1 MKEVKKTKRFR
12 DELLNTLMF
21 HAMIPFIIALL
32 VLVLLFA
39 VIGSARARQEGEQLQ
54 EETGRLFAATYAAY
68 RDKVYDLSYE
78 LDVPRFEAEP
88 VYRANIIRNVA
99 DFIQQ
104 QTYRGSFYIFDKNYE
119 VVYQG
124 GNAAFKEQLT
134 TYLPYCTQERLGL
147 IYAQD
152 PSGGSITAAWT
163 IMRPIIIGDITGY
176 EGFVIPVSYFSEI
189 FHPAGSQTVIL
200 SDVYGRVYS
209 DETSLFW
216 NQKKDMVDSLR
227 HANGFTHLNNSWY
240 YVTPQKVYEERL
252 CVTVISDIDGMVS
265 LIVIVLL
272 LGTILF
278 VIISLFIYR
287 SAGRTATKH
296 TEILYEIIDALD
308 RVEAG
313 NFDISLDIRS
323 GDEFERIGES
333 FNTMTSSISELLRKE
348 RSLAEEQLTAEMQV
362 MESQFNPRFL
372 MNSLDAIRYLI
383 RLDPEDASQMTIS
396 LSRLLQYSINY
407 EDEMVSLEREIDFV
421 TRYLQFIRFRYGQ
434 RLKYTFKID
443 EACLSCVVPR
453 MILQPLVEVSM
464 RYSLKEDEGYLSLT
478 IEGRID
484 DDKLILVVSD
494 DGEGLSD
501 VELSRLQDALRR
513 VNQKFSPVGAY
524 SVNKRIFLLYGE
536 GYGLHVGNNPERG
549 ARLTLTLPKI
559 LDVSNS
565 SLRRR

>member
-1 MKEVKKTKRFR
+1 MPVKGKTKRFR

-21 HAMIPFIIALL
+21 HAMIPFIVALL
-32 VLVLLFA
+32 LLVLLFA
-39 VIGSARARQEGEQLQ
+39 TIGTIQVHTRGEQIR
-54 EETGRLFAATYAAY
+54 EETGELIAKTYASY

-78 LDVPRFEAEP
+78 LDVPRFQKEP
-88 VYRANIIRNVA
+88 VYRSNIIRNVA
-99 DFIQQ
+99 DFVQYEA
-104 QTYRGSFYIFDKNYE
+104 YRGSFYLFDKNYE
-119 VVYQG
+119 LIYQG
-124 GNAAFKEQLT
+124 GNNAFKEQLT
-134 TYLPYCTQERLGL
+134 TFLPYCTQERLGL

-152 PSGGSITAAWT
+152 PSGGNISAAWA
-163 IMRPIIIGDITGY
+163 IMRPVIIGDITGY
-176 EGFVIPVSYFSEI
+176 EGFVIPVSYFSEL
-189 FHPAGSQTVIL
+189 FHPEGNQTVIL
-200 SDVYGRVYS
+200 SDAYGRVYS
-209 DETSLFW
+209 DEASPFW
-216 NQKKDMVDSLR
+216 NQKKDLVDALR
-227 HANGFTHLNNSWY
+227 HANGFLNLNDTWY
-240 YVTPQKVYEERL
+240 YVTSQKVFEERL
-252 CVTVISDIDGMVS
+252 CVSVVADIDSMVN
-265 LIVIVLL
+265 LIVIVLM
-272 LGTILF
+272 LGTVLF
-278 VIISLFIYR
+278 VIIALFIYR
-287 SAGRTATKH
+287 SAGRTATRH

-383 RLDPEDASQMTIS
+383 RLDPEDATQMTVS

-407 EDEMVSLEREIDFV
+407 EDEMVPLEREIDFL

-453 MILQPLVEVSM
+453 MILQPLAEISM
-464 RYSLKEDEGYLSLT
+464 RYSLKEDEGYLAIT

-484 DDKLILVVSD
+484 GDKLILVVSD
-494 DGEGLSD
+494 DGDGMSES
-501 VELSRLQDALRR
+501 EMARLQDALRR

-524 SVNKRIFLLYGE
+524 SVNKRIVLLYGDE
-536 GYGLHVGNNPERG
+536 YGLHVGYNPVKG
-549 ARLTLTLPKI
+549 ARFTLTLPKI
-559 LDVSNS
+559 LDVNKN
-565 SLRRR
+565 SLRRK